1 MREIID
7 GAIGWEKIGTVK
19 RNKDEYRY
27 TLGKGV
33 IHRETLN
40 FVVPF
45 LDCEKIRAII
55 INKLN
60 MLKDVEF
67 DFTYEDMILSDE

>member
-33 IHRETLN
+33 IHRETGVLTLPLTRN

-45 LDCEKIRAII
+45 SDL
-55 INKLN
+55 
-60 MLKDVEF
+60 
-67 DFTYEDMILSDE
+67 ILFSFLM